1 MKIKKTAIA
10 FALLALQAVA
20 ANAQMNN
27 SGPVGS
33 GPNPYSECGIG
44 AALFKDVHWAA
55 ITSNVI
61 WDLGTTALTS
71 ATASPQTCNA
81 RQVKAALFIRDT
93 YEQLAEET
101 ARGQGEHLATAL
113 NLFECDAAAH
123 AAVIGD
129 TRKSMGEAVAASG
142 YATQPRLDKAAGLYR
157 AIASSAA
164 QRCTI

>member
-10 FALLALQAVA
+10 FALLAIQAFA
-20 ANAQMNN
+20 ANAQTNT
-27 SGPVGS
+27 GPAGS
-33 GPNPYSECGIG
+33 GPNPYTECGIG
-44 AALFKDVHWAA
+44 AALFRDVHWAA

-61 WDLGTTALTS
+61 WDLGITAITS

-101 ARGQGEHLATAL
+101 ARGEGEHLATAL
-113 NLFECDAAAH
+113 NLFECSSAVQP
-123 AAVIGD
+123 AVIGD
-129 TRKSMGEAVAASG
+129 TRKSMGEAVAAPG
-142 YATQPRLDKAAGLYR
+142 YATQPRLEKAAGLYR
-157 AIASSAA
+157 AIESAAA